1 MKIHN
6 VAQGSAE
13 WLELRLGLPT
23 ASQFHRIVT
32 PAKCELSKQAR
43 KFAFLLIAEKLMH
56 ESFTDLDHLSHIA
69 RGKELEPQAVK
80 MYEFDTE
87 LETSPVGF
95 ITTDDGRMG
104 ASPDRLI
111 IASHRGRF
119 LGSGTMA
126 ALEIKCP
133 SPQTHLEY
141 LVDGFGADYLP
152 QVQGQAM
159 IGEFDF
165 VDRYSFHPLMPPA
178 LVRTYRDSAYIAK
191 LSAALDQF
199 CDELAELERVV
210 RAKGYFPE
218 HPNLQTAIDE
228 LARTQDPERY
238 LGA

>member
-1 MKIHN
+1 
-6 VAQGSAE
+6 
-13 WLELRLGLPT
+13 
-23 ASQFHRIVT
+23 
-32 PAKCELSKQAR
+32 
-43 KFAFLLIAEKLMH
+43 
-56 ESFTDLDHLSHIA
+56 
-69 RGKELEPQAVK
+69 
-80 MYEFDTE
+80 MYEFDTDRQTE
-87 LETSPVGF
+87 PVGF

-111 IASHRGRF
+111 ISETWPG
-119 LGSGTMA
+119 

-141 LVDGFGADYLP
+141 LVDGFGTDYLP

-178 LVRTYRDSAYIAK
+178 LVRTHRDAAYIAK

>member
-56 ESFTDLDHLSHIA
+56 ESFTDLDHLSYIA

-87 LETSPVGF
+87 RQTAPVGF

-111 IASHRGRF
+111 ISETWPG
-119 LGSGTMA
+119 

-141 LVDGFGADYLP
+141 LVDGFGADYMP
-152 QVQGQAM
+152 QVQGQAL

-178 LVRTYRDSAYIAK
+178 LVRTHRDRRLHRQTIGGARPV
-191 LSAALDQF
+191 L
-199 CDELAELERVV
+199 R
-210 RAKGYFPE
+210 RAGR
-218 HPNLQTAIDE
+218 AGAGG
-228 LARTQDPERY
+228 AR
-238 LGA
+238 